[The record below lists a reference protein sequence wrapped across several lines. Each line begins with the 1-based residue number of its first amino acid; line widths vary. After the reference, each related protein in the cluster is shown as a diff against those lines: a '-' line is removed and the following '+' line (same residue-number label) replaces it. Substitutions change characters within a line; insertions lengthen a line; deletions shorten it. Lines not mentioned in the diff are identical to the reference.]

1 MLIAEDLALL
11 LLEDFSGRPVGGF
24 DMGTLDLL
32 AGGAL
37 VSELALSG
45 AVQLHLDPVRRTPE
59 VHPTGVRIPTD
70 PCLQRTLTLAGG
82 RPRPMALVRSSGSQ
96 MFGHLTDRLVHRGLL
111 RREEQKRFLGT
122 RTVWPA
128 TEISYKQDVRRHLT
142 AALFE
147 GAHPSRRTAT
157 LIGLLAAV
165 DQIHLLFFSPDVSP
179 AFVKLRADHIAQGDW
194 AVTALRSIFR
204 ATHRGGDWFGGGDG
218 GGVFGGDGGGGDGGG
233 GGGGGD
239 GGGGG

>member
-70 PCLQRTLTLAGG
+70 PCLQRALTLAGV

-96 MFGHLTDRLVHRGLL
+96 MFGHLADRLVHHGLL

-128 TEISYKQDVRRHLT
+128 TEINYKQDVRRHLGAT
-142 AALFE
+142 LFD
-147 GAHPSRRTAT
+147 GVHPTRRTAA
-157 LIGLLAAV
+157 LIGLLAAAG
-165 DQIHLLFFSPDVSP
+165 QIDRLFFSPQMTP
-179 AFVKLRADHIAQGDW
+179 ARLVHRADLASRGDW
-194 AVTALRSIFR
+194 AASTV
-204 ATHRGGDWFGGGDG
+204 RGIIRTSRRRGDWWGGGDG
-218 GGVFGGDGGGGDGGG
+218 GGDGGWGDG

-239 GGGGG
+239 GGGAG